1 MKRILTQVFQAFYQ
15 NNAKKHWLQVDPSGI
30 RVANAFLLEKYYP
43 ASTIPQ
49 VISSLNFSSNI
60 FNNMKKTNLIRVALL
75 TVVMAFMG
83 AFSLSAQTSCLPSS
97 QALTVIET
105 QLGVLNAASKQVGI
119 TPGNGLAAADQKRV
133 GQNQSTNAI
142 VLHNLK
148 VALLNEV
155 AAEIKG
161 NGSTTDAAVAAV
173 NARFQQMPGFDARQ
187 SNGIYNAAYQ
197 YVLTLLSC

>member
-15 NNAKKHWLQVDPSGI
+15 NNAKKHWLQAAPAGI
-30 RVANAFLLEKYYP
+30 RVANAFLFEKYSP
-43 ASTIPQ
+43 STTSYK

-60 FNNMKKTNLIRVALL
+60 FNNMKKTNLIRVTLL

-83 AFSLSAQTSCLPSS
+83 AIGLSAQTSCLPSS
-97 QALTVIET
+97 QALAAIET
-105 QLGVLNAASKQVGI
+105 ELGVLNAASKQVGI
-119 TPGNGLAAADQKRV
+119 TPGNTLMAADQKRV

-148 VALLNEV
+148 IAILNEV